1 MIADISDRAA
11 VGEPAGAADV
21 VFNLA
26 GQVSHVDSMADPQFD
41 LEVNA
46 RSQLGFL
53 DLLRS
58 VNPEAVVVF
67 TSTRQIFGHPHYLP
81 VDEEHP
87 VSPVDVNGITKWAAE
102 QFHML
107 YHDVYGLRSTSLRL
121 TNVYGPR
128 QRLRD
133 NFQGFLPIFVR
144 LAIEDETI
152 TVFGDGSQER
162 DCLYVDDVVECLL
175 RAGATDDAAGE
186 FFNIG
191 NDERLSFREIAD
203 AVVVAAGSG
212 RVELGPWPRDRDAI
226 DIGSYYGDSSKAK
239 RMLGWS
245 PSTDVRRRHRED
257 RRVLRAAPFLVPVS
271 AELTR
276 SRRVVDLGRRM
287 AALQPELGE
296 AIDRVVRSGVYL
308 LGPETEAFEAEL
320 AAYCGRRHAVAVA
333 SGTEALRLS
342 LLALGVGPGDEVD
355 RARVHGRADGGRG
368 VRDGR
373 SARPRRRRTAD
384 GRRARPRRSRP
395 AR

>member
-1 MIADISDRAA
+1 MDQSLLAPYEGRRCLVTGGLGFIGSNLVLALDAAGADVVVVDSLVPRHGGNRRNLAGTTRTRVVIADIADRAA
-11 VGEPAGAADV
+11 MGEPAGAADV

-53 DLLRS
+53 ELLRS

-128 QRLRD
+128 QRLQD

-144 LAIEDETI
+144 LALEDETI
-152 TVFGDGSQER
+152 TVFGDGSQQR
-162 DCLYVDDVVECLL
+162 DCLFVDDVVECLL
-175 RAGATDDAAGE
+175 RAGASENASGE

-191 NDERLSFREIAD
+191 NDERLSLKEIAD
-203 AVVVAAGSG
+203 SVVAAAGSG
-212 RVELGPWPRDRDAI
+212 RVELGPWPRNRDAI

-239 RMLGWS
+239 RLLGWS
-245 PSTDVRRRHRED
+245 PRT
-257 RRVLRAAPFLVPVS
+257 
-271 AELTR
+271 
-276 SRRVVDLGRRM
+276 
-287 AALQPELGE
+287 
-296 AIDRVVRSGVYL
+296 
-308 LGPETEAFEAEL
+308 AF
-320 AAYCGRRHAVAVA
+320 
-333 SGTEALRLS
+333 
-342 LLALGVGPGDEVD
+342 
-355 RARVHGRADGGRG
+355 ADGIARTLEFYEQH
-368 VRDGR
+368 R
-373 SARPRRRRTAD
+373 SWYL
-384 GRRARPRRSRP
+384 
-395 AR
+395 

>member
-1 MIADISDRAA
+1 MDPSLLEPYAGRRCLVTGGLGFIGSNLAVALDAAGAEVVVVDSLVPRHGGNRRNLTGTTNTRVVIADISDRAA

-144 LAIEDETI
+144 LAMEDETI
-152 TVFGDGSQER
+152 TVFGDGAQER

-175 RAGATDDAAGE
+175 RAGATDAAAGE

-191 NDERLSFREIAD
+191 NDERLSLRQIAD
-203 AVVVAAGSG
+203 AVVAAAGSG

-239 RMLGWS
+239 RILGWS
-245 PSTDVRRRHRED
+245 PSTD
-257 RRVLRAAPFLVPVS
+257 F
-271 AELTR
+271 
-276 SRRVVDLGRRM
+276 
-287 AALQPELGE
+287 
-296 AIDRVVRSGVYL
+296 
-308 LGPETEAFEAEL
+308 
-320 AAYCGRRHAVAVA
+320 
-333 SGTEALRLS
+333 
-342 LLALGVGPGDEVD
+342 
-355 RARVHGRADGGRG
+355 ADGI
-368 VRDGR
+368 
-373 SARPRRRRTAD
+373 ARTVEFYEGHRNWYL
-384 GRRARPRRSRP
+384 
-395 AR
+395 

>member
-1 MIADISDRAA
+1 MEESLLEPYAGRRCLVTGGLGFIGSNLAVALDAAGAEVVVVDSLVSRHGGNRRNLTGTTNTRVVIADISDRAA

-58 VNPEAVVVF
+58 VNPEAVIVF

-144 LAIEDETI
+144 LALEDETI

-175 RAGATDDAAGE
+175 RAGATDEAAGE

-191 NDERLSFREIAD
+191 NDERLSLREIAD

-239 RMLGWS
+239 RILGWS
-245 PSTDVRRRHRED
+245 PSTDFADGIAKTVEFYERHRNW
-257 RRVLRAAPFLVPVS
+257 
-271 AELTR
+271 
-276 SRRVVDLGRRM
+276 
-287 AALQPELGE
+287 
-296 AIDRVVRSGVYL
+296 YL
-308 LGPETEAFEAEL
+308 
-320 AAYCGRRHAVAVA
+320 
-333 SGTEALRLS
+333 
-342 LLALGVGPGDEVD
+342 
-355 RARVHGRADGGRG
+355 
-368 VRDGR
+368 
-373 SARPRRRRTAD
+373 
-384 GRRARPRRSRP
+384 
-395 AR
+395 

>member
-1 MIADISDRAA
+1 MDGSLLEPYAGRRCLVTGGLGFIGSNLAVALDAAGAEVVVVDSLVPRHGGNRRNLTGTTNTRVVIADISDRAA

-175 RAGATDDAAGE
+175 RAGATEDAAGE

-191 NDERLSFREIAD
+191 NDERLSLRQIAD
-203 AVVVAAGSG
+203 AVVAAAGSG

-239 RMLGWS
+239 RVLGWS
-245 PSTDVRRRHRED
+245 PSTDFAAGIARTVEFYEQHR
-257 RRVLRAAPFLVPVS
+257 S
-271 AELTR
+271 W
-276 SRRVVDLGRRM
+276 
-287 AALQPELGE
+287 
-296 AIDRVVRSGVYL
+296 YL
-308 LGPETEAFEAEL
+308 
-320 AAYCGRRHAVAVA
+320 
-333 SGTEALRLS
+333 
-342 LLALGVGPGDEVD
+342 
-355 RARVHGRADGGRG
+355 
-368 VRDGR
+368 
-373 SARPRRRRTAD
+373 
-384 GRRARPRRSRP
+384 
-395 AR
+395 

>member
-1 MIADISDRAA
+1 MDPSLLEPYAGRRCLVTGGLGFIGSNLAVALDAAGAEVVVVDSLVPRHGGNRRNLTGTTNTRVVIADISDRAA
-11 VGEPAGAADV
+11 VGEPAAVADV

-144 LAIEDETI
+144 LAMEDETI
-152 TVFGDGSQER
+152 TVFGDGAQER

-175 RAGATDDAAGE
+175 RAGATDAAAGE

-191 NDERLSFREIAD
+191 NDERLSLRQIAD
-203 AVVVAAGSG
+203 AVVAAAGSG

-239 RMLGWS
+239 RILGWS
-245 PSTDVRRRHRED
+245 PSTD
-257 RRVLRAAPFLVPVS
+257 F
-271 AELTR
+271 
-276 SRRVVDLGRRM
+276 
-287 AALQPELGE
+287 
-296 AIDRVVRSGVYL
+296 
-308 LGPETEAFEAEL
+308 
-320 AAYCGRRHAVAVA
+320 
-333 SGTEALRLS
+333 
-342 LLALGVGPGDEVD
+342 
-355 RARVHGRADGGRG
+355 ADGI
-368 VRDGR
+368 
-373 SARPRRRRTAD
+373 ARTVEFYEGHRNWYL
-384 GRRARPRRSRP
+384 
-395 AR
+395 